1 MRQKEAILL
10 ESVELVQVEK
20 PLGYQTR
27 FSAIGR
33 DGNSIASALPQA
45 SNCQVDLTLAGR
57 RGSGAYSRRPLGRKR
72 TRTQQRQGA

>member
-10 ESVELVQVEK
+10 ESVELVKVEK
-20 PLGYQTR
+20 LLGYETR

-45 SNCQVDLTLAGR
+45 SNCQVDLTLA
-57 RGSGAYSRRPLGRKR
+57 
-72 TRTQQRQGA
+72 